1 MRMIRQGRW
10 AAALLAAALGGA
22 VSWPD
27 AASAA
32 GVTVTTSPAEVRQ
45 GDAIQLSVVVPADR
59 PGTRTSKIELTMP
72 PDAPIG
78 EVYPLS
84 VPDWAPTITTRTLDQ
99 PVPGMHAAELNQVTH
114 SVTWLRVPGT
124 GAGAAQLPLGM
135 GPMPATD
142 RLTFTV
148 TQTYADGTVVRWADP
163 AGGRHPAPTVDLL
176 PPLPGAMT
184 HNGDPGTGGGH
195 TGHGAAGAA
204 QGGVQDGVRG
214 GAPNGTAPAADDGPS
229 ADLLLG
235 GGLLA
240 GLAGGAAIGW
250 LLSRRRRD
258 AMTLPPDDSP
268 TPDDSPSP
276 DAPAATERPDEDNR
290 SDSPERAVAPAADTP
305 APDSPRSGPS
315 PDSPRSGSAPGS
327 FPSGPSSESPVGD
340 PAPDSPHGGSA
351 PGSPYGDPAPG
362 SPYGGSEPHSSGGDP
377 APDSPDSGSA
387 ARPLGEPVPAGGA
400 RRNA

>member
-1 MRMIRQGRW
+1 MRMTRQGRW
-10 AAALLAAALGGA
+10 AAALLAAALTGA
-22 VSWPD
+22 VSWPG

-32 GVTVTTSPAEVRQ
+32 EVTVTTSPAEVRQ

-59 PGTRTSKIELTMP
+59 PGSRTTKIELTMP

-114 SVTWLRVPGT
+114 AVTWLRVPGT
-124 GAGAAQLPLGM
+124 GSGAAQLPLGM

-148 TQTYADGTVVRWADP
+148 VQTYADGTVVRWADP
-163 AGGRHPAPTVDLL
+163 AGGKHPAPTVELL
-176 PPLPGAMT
+176 PPLPGTMT
-184 HNGDPGTGGGH
+184 HNGDPGTNGGAHG
-195 TGHGAAGAA
+195 GHGAAGGA
-204 QGGVQDGVRG
+204 QGGVPGGAQN
-214 GAPNGTAPAADDGPS
+214 GAPNGAAPAAGAADDGPS

-258 AMTLPPDDSP
+258 TMTLPH
-268 TPDDSPSP
+268 DDSPSSDSPSPDDSLTP
-276 DAPAATERPDEDNR
+276 DAPAATERPDTDPR
-290 SDSPERAVAPAADTP
+290 SDSPEPAVTPNPADDPSASDPPRSGPAPDLPRSRP
-305 APDSPRSGPS
+305 APDSPA
-315 PDSPRSGSAPGS
+315 DS
-327 FPSGPSSESPVGD
+327 
-340 PAPDSPHGGSA
+340 PAPDSTRGG
-351 PGSPYGDPAPG
+351 PA
-362 SPYGGSEPHSSGGDP
+362 PHSSGGDP
-377 APDSPDSGSA
+377 APASPRGELAPDSPDSDSS

-400 RRNA
+400 RRDA

>member
-10 AAALLAAALGGA
+10 AAALLAAALAGA
-22 VSWPD
+22 VSWPG

-59 PGTRTSKIELTMP
+59 PGTRTTKIELTMP

-124 GAGAAQLPLGM
+124 GAGAARLPLGM

-148 TQTYADGTVVRWADP
+148 TQTYADGTVVQWADP

-176 PPLPGAMT
+176 PPLPGTMT
-184 HNGDPGTGGGH
+184 HNGDPGANGGAHG
-195 TGHGAAGAA
+195 GHGAAGGA
-204 QGGVQDGVRG
+204 QGGAQN
-214 GAPNGTAPAADDGPS
+214 GAPNGALTAGTAGDGPS

-258 AMTLPPDDSP
+258 AMTLPLDD
-268 TPDDSPSP
+268 TT
-276 DAPAATERPDEDNR
+276 A
-290 SDSPERAVAPAADTP
+290 
-305 APDSPRSGPS
+305 APDSRTPPDATATQDSVPRVGNAALE
-315 PDSPRSGSAPGS
+315 SATSEAVTAGTA
-327 FPSGPSSESPVGD
+327 SS
-340 PAPDSPHGGSA
+340 
-351 PGSPYGDPAPG
+351 
-362 SPYGGSEPHSSGGDP
+362 
-377 APDSPDSGSA
+377 
-387 ARPLGEPVPAGGA
+387 RP
-400 RRNA
+400 